1 MTTEV
6 QYRLHLERVAL
17 ALFEAVDECQK
28 ATGKSAPD
36 EWANAVNDAFAFL
49 KTGSPLLPEGFTP
62 AEPLPPLDHL
72 PDLVMKGPH
81 RKNAYATAYTL
92 HKRAKGNQVA
102 DIHLIPDEGES
113 TEEALADAE
122 ALARLF
128 ARSPDLLRAAYE
140 LLRRIDTI
148 TTLDFSRGGERA
160 EREALREVVADVL
173 GKPAEE
179 VY

>member
-1 MTTEV
+1 MTDEA

-17 ALFEAVDECQK
+17 ALGEAVDACQTT
-28 ATGKSAPD
+28 TGSAAPD
-36 EWANAVNDAFAFL
+36 HWARAFNDAVAFL
-49 KTGSPLLPEGFTP
+49 KTGSPLLPEGFEP

-72 PDLVMKGPH
+72 PGLVAQRGP
-81 RKNAYATAYTL
+81 RPTAGDTFYVC
-92 HKRAKGNQVA
+92 RRVDRVA
-102 DIHLIPDEGES
+102 LAEVWPQGRDIPP
-113 TEEALADAE
+113 TEEALAEAE

-128 ARSPDLLRAAYE
+128 ARSPDLLRAAYA
-140 LLRRIDTI
+140 LLRRVDTI

-160 EREALREVVADVL
+160 EREALRAVVADVL